1 MRLSCS
7 PTARQYAT
15 AVWTEAGGRMLIWG
29 GEGRNVAGAIASTLN
44 DGAQFDPATN
54 SWSAIASSG
63 APSRRYF
70 HSAIWTGSR
79 MIVWGGFDGP
89 TSTYLGGGASSDA
102 DGNAGSPSASI
113 NHPEDRFRQQAIWT
127 GSQTAGRGGPP

>member
-1 MRLSCS
+1 MSLSGS

-79 MIVWGGFDGP
+79 MIVWGGVNPPNPHD
-89 TSTYLGGGASSDA
+89 GGGYNPAA
-102 DGNAGSPSASI
+102 DDCNAWSPTAA
-113 NHPEDRFRQQAIWT
+113 PKDRKSLFQ
-127 GSQTAGRGGPP
+127 